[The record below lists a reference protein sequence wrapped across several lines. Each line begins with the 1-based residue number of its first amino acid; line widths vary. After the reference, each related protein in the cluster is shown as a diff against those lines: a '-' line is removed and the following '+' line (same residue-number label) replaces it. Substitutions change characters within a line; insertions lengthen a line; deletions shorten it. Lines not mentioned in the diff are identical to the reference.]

1 MMKNSFIVMP
11 IDLAYP
17 FFCGA
22 VASAWLCLFS
32 IFPLFETQTGVSFRK
47 FAASLPVQAGD
58 SPNAPPGET
67 ALIPV
72 SVTEFPVPA
81 FNHHLKER
89 EDPILA
95 AYRNE
100 IQQQWVISFFTGV
113 LKPAGSVYGT
123 AREEM
128 AAAILSNAAAFDISP
143 SLAFALCWAES
154 QFNPMAVNKA
164 NRDGSIDRGL
174 FQLNNRSFPK
184 LKEADF
190 FNPSVNAY
198 YGMAHLRWCLDTGG
212 SVVAGLAM
220 YNAGT
225 NRVKA
230 DGTPKRTLDYIS
242 YILEFQRKIEDTFAA
257 HPLPM
262 PEPVTEELASE
273 LDGFRQEEE
282 AGSYFGKP
290 RLTLLTPI
298 AGRL

>member
-1 MMKNSFIVMP
+1 MMKKSFIAMP
-11 IDLAYP
+11 VDAAYP

-22 VASAWLCLFS
+22 VVSAWLCFFS
-32 IFPLFETQTGVSFRK
+32 IFPYFE
-47 FAASLPVQAGD
+47 VQAGI
-58 SPNAPPGET
+58 SFHKLAVNIPIPAGELRNDNSRNMT
-67 ALIPV
+67 LAAV
-72 SVTEFPVPA
+72 SAAEYPVPA
-81 FNHHLKER
+81 FTHHFQER
-89 EDPILA
+89 EDAILE

-100 IQQQWVISFFTGV
+100 VQQQWVVAFFTGV
-113 LKPAGSVYGT
+113 LKPAGFFSGT
-123 AREEM
+123 TTAEM

-154 QFNPMAVNKA
+154 RFNPMAVNKA

-174 FQLNNRSFPK
+174 FQLNNRTFPK

-190 FNPSVNAY
+190 FNPSINSY

-225 NRVKA
+225 SRVKA
-230 DGTPKRTLDYIS
+230 EGAPKRTLDYVS

-257 HPLPM
+257 PPLPI
-262 PEPVTEELASE
+262 PVTEELVPEPGDLPESIE
-273 LDGFRQEEE
+273 TESF
-282 AGSYFGKP
+282 FGKL
-290 RLTLLTPI
+290 RLSLLTPI